1 MGVAL
6 VENFNAKGTMKKR
19 SRKTQSSSRS
29 RKTPGRRNQ
38 NSQSEYES
46 GQQGGMDNEL
56 HKLFLEELAD
66 IYSAEQQLTKALPK
80 MAKAAESEELREA
93 FEEHLQ
99 QTEEQISR
107 LDQVFES
114 LGEKMQ
120 RKTCKAMQGLIEEGT
135 EVIQEH
141 KGSTAI
147 DAALIAAAQK
157 VEHYEIATYGTLCT
171 WADQMGHQEALD
183 LLKETIDEEETT
195 DERLTELAE
204 SIANERAE
212 QG

>member
-1 MGVAL
+1 MEL
-6 VENFNAKGTMKKR
+6 QTQKGIMKKR
-19 SRKTQSSSRS
+19 SGKTQSSARS
-29 RKTPGRRNQ
+29 RKNTPRGKQ
-38 NSQSEYES
+38 SQSEYES
-46 GQQGGMDNEL
+46 GQQNMDNDL
-56 HKLFLEELAD
+56 HKLFLDELAD

-80 MAKAAESEELREA
+80 MAKAAESDELRQA

-114 LGEKMQ
+114 LGESMK
-120 RKTCKAMQGLIEEGT
+120 RKTCKAMQGLIEEGK
-135 EVIQEH
+135 EVMEDQ
-141 KGSTAI
+141 KDSSAL

-171 WADQMGHQEALD
+171 WAEQMGHHDALD
-183 LLKETIDEEETT
+183 LLKQSIDEEETT

-204 SIANERAE
+204 SLANQRAE